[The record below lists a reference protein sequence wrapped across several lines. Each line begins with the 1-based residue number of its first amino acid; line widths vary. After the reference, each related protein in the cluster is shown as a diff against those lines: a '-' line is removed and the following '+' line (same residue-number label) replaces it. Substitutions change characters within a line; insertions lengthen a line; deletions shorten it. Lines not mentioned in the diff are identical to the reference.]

1 MMIIVFNTTFN
12 LHNSIVSFKQ
22 NKNFYFILFKTKMAL
37 LKSLFLFI
45 EYQLLTGIIEKSVKN
60 FHLKLSINSN
70 WNHVQEFERMMIL
83 SFVTR
88 PMVIV
93 QRGSAN
99 KPTRYYNFITNK
111 VSPQEGKAA
120 VWTNAFYW

>member
-1 MMIIVFNTTFN
+1 
-12 LHNSIVSFKQ
+12 
-22 NKNFYFILFKTKMAL
+22 MAL

-70 WNHVQEFERMMIL
+70 WNHVQEFDRMMIL

-99 KPTRYYNFITNK
+99 KPTRYYKFIANK